1 MHALQKAHID
11 TVLQVAQQHI
21 LNDAALQHDDLIRQ
35 SWLRCVHH
43 HKLDP
48 TRMQQAVILPHERYR
63 EHQDQMEGLMHIAR
77 HGLENLY
84 KQVSGLGYAV
94 LLTDDKGV
102 TVDFIGDL
110 QLDAS
115 LRKTGLYLG
124 ALWSEQY
131 AGTNGVGTCLST
143 GESLTVHQ
151 ADHFDAMHI
160 PLTCTAA
167 PIYGA
172 TGNIKAVLD
181 LSALHSPEDKQSQHF
196 ALQLVRMYTHQIENA
211 YFLSEFRHDWILRL
225 ASAPHFLEVHP
236 EYLLAL
242 NERGEVIGHNRRAQ
256 AFFQAQSKQALLGQ
270 KIDAV
275 LELSLDDLGQFI
287 SQTQYQSQP
296 VTVAHT
302 RQVLSLRVSAP
313 ARANTRTQA
322 PNQPPATRPIPLAL
336 AGLSGGDAELDRQ
349 IEHAARLA
357 DAPVSLLLFG
367 ETGSGKEFF
376 AKAIHQS
383 SARRNGPFVA
393 VNCAAIPES
402 LIESELFGYA
412 PGSFT
417 GALGKGK
424 RGLIQQADQGTLFLD
439 EIGDMP
445 RALQVRLLRVFSEK
459 EVLPV
464 GASQPVKVNLRLISA
479 SHRDLMAMVKSG
491 EFRED
496 LFYRLAGARLCLP
509 PLRQRQD
516 LAWVTEQ
523 WLGLY
528 ALRLPAQ
535 SAARLAP
542 AAKAVLLKHD
552 WPGNLRE
559 LRNVIEYASSVARGP
574 EIQVQDLPSYL
585 SAEAAATNGSAAV
598 SPAPTPTVQPAA
610 QPAPPTS
617 TGDERSLLL
626 AALRRRSWN
635 ISLTAAD
642 MGVSRMTLYRQMKR
656 WSIVNPR
663 QADQA

>member
-1 MHALQKAHID
+1 MHALQKAHIH

-21 LNDAALQHDDLIRQ
+21 LNEAALQHDDLIRQ
-35 SWLRCVHH
+35 SWLRCVLD

-48 TRMQQAVILPHERYR
+48 TRMQEAVILPHERYR

-110 QLDAS
+110 QFDAS

-124 ALWSEQY
+124 SVWSEQF

-172 TGNIKAVLD
+172 TGKIKAVLD
-181 LSALHSPEDKQSQHF
+181 LSALHSPEEKQSQHF

-211 YFLSEFRHDWILRL
+211 YFLSEFRNDWILRL
-225 ASAPHFLEVHP
+225 ASGPHFLEVDP

-242 NERGEVIGHNRRAQ
+242 NQRGEVIGHNRRAQ
-256 AFFQAQSKQALLGQ
+256 ELFQSPARPVLLGQ
-270 KIDAV
+270 KVDN
-275 LELSLDDLGQFI
+275 LLQLSLNELGNFTGKSQFE
-287 SQTQYQSQP
+287 SQS
-296 VTVAHT
+296 VTVMQTH
-302 RQVLSLRVSAP
+302 QVLSLRVSAP
-313 ARANTRTQA
+313 AHAKASAVTDKNLSKSS
-322 PNQPPATRPIPLAL
+322 QPPLPLA
-336 AGLSGGDAELDRQ
+336 ALSGGDTELDRQ
-349 IEHAARLA
+349 IQHAARLA
-357 DAPVSLLLFG
+357 DSPVSLLLYG

-383 SARRNGPFVA
+383 SARRNGPFIA
-393 VNCAAIPES
+393 VNCAAIPEG

-424 RGLIQQADQGTLFLD
+424 RGLIQQADLGTLFLD

-445 RALQVRLLRVFSEK
+445 RSLQVRLLRVFSEQ

-464 GASQPVKVNLRLISA
+464 GATQPVKVSVRLISA
-479 SHRDLMAMVKSG
+479 SHRDLMAMVRSG

-496 LFYRLAGARLCLP
+496 LFYRLAGARLSLP

-516 LAWVTEQ
+516 LGWVIEQ
-523 WLGLY
+523 LLGLY
-528 ALRLPAQ
+528 ALRLEGQATP
-535 SAARLAP
+535 RLAP
-542 AAKAVLLKHD
+542 ATKALLLKHD

-559 LRNVIEYASSVARGP
+559 LRNVIEYASSVARDTQLQP
-574 EIQVQDLPSYL
+574 EDLPSYL
-585 SAEAAATNGSAAV
+585 LGDALAQTVVVHSPHATV
-598 SPAPTPTVQPAA
+598 ETPVGT
-610 QPAPPTS
+610 
-617 TGDERSLLL
+617 DERALLL
-626 AALRRRSWN
+626 AALRHRAWN
-635 ISLTAAD
+635 ISLTSVD
-642 MGVSRMTLYRQMKR
+642 LGMSRMTLYRQMKR
-656 WSIVNPR
+656 LSIVNPKN
-663 QADQA
+663 ADLS

>member
-1 MHALQKAHID
+1 MHALQKAHIH

-21 LNDAALQHDDLIRQ
+21 LNEAALQHDDLIRQ
-35 SWLRCVHH
+35 SWLRCVQD

-48 TRMQQAVILPHERYR
+48 TRMQEAVILPHERYR

-110 QLDAS
+110 QFDAS

-124 ALWSEQY
+124 AVWSEQF

-172 TGNIKAVLD
+172 TGKIKAVLD
-181 LSALHSPEDKQSQHF
+181 LSALHSPEEKQSQHF

-211 YFLSEFRHDWILRL
+211 YFLSEFRNDWILRL
-225 ASAPHFLEVHP
+225 ASGPHFLEVDP

-256 AFFQAQSKQALLGQ
+256 EFFQSPGRPVLLGQ
-270 KIDAV
+270 KVDS
-275 LELSLDDLGQFI
+275 LLQLSLNELGNFTGKSQFE
-287 SQTQYQSQP
+287 SQS
-296 VTVAHT
+296 VTVMDTH
-302 RQVLSLRVSAP
+302 QVLSLRVSAP
-313 ARANTRTQA
+313 AHAKASAVTDKNLSKSS
-322 PNQPPATRPIPLAL
+322 QPPLPLA
-336 AGLSGGDAELDRQ
+336 ALSGGDTELDRQ
-349 IEHAARLA
+349 IQHAARLA
-357 DAPVSLLLFG
+357 DSPVSLLLYG

-383 SARRNGPFVA
+383 SARRNGPFIA
-393 VNCAAIPES
+393 VNCAAIPEG

-424 RGLIQQADQGTLFLD
+424 RGLIQQADLGTLFLD

-445 RALQVRLLRVFSEK
+445 RSLQVRLLRVFSEQ

-464 GASQPVKVNLRLISA
+464 GATQPVKVSVRLISA
-479 SHRDLMAMVKSG
+479 SHRDLMAMVRSG

-496 LFYRLAGARLCLP
+496 LFYRLAGARLSLP

-516 LAWVTEQ
+516 LGWVIEQ
-523 WLGLY
+523 LLGLY
-528 ALRLPAQ
+528 ALRLEGQATP
-535 SAARLAP
+535 RLAP
-542 AAKAVLLKHD
+542 ATKALLLKHD
-552 WPGNLRE
+552 WPGNMRE
-559 LRNVIEYASSVARGP
+559 LRNVIEYASSVARDTQLQP
-574 EIQVQDLPSYL
+574 EDLPSYL
-585 SAEAAATNGSAAV
+585 LGDALAQTAV
-598 SPAPTPTVQPAA
+598 AHLPLATVQTPAG
-610 QPAPPTS
+610 T
-617 TGDERSLLL
+617 DERAVLL
-626 AALRRRSWN
+626 AALRQRAWN

-642 MGVSRMTLYRQMKR
+642 LGMSRMTLYRQMKR
-656 WSIVNPR
+656 LSIVNPKN
-663 QADQA
+663 ADLS

>member
-1 MHALQKAHID
+1 MHALQKAHIH

-21 LNDAALQHDDLIRQ
+21 LNEAALQHDDLIRQ
-35 SWLRCVHH
+35 SWLRCVQD

-48 TRMQQAVILPHERYR
+48 TRMQEAVILPHERYR
-63 EHQDQMEGLMHIAR
+63 EHRDQMEGLMHIAR

-110 QLDAS
+110 QCDAS

-124 ALWSEQY
+124 AVWSEQF

-172 TGNIKAVLD
+172 TGKIKAVLD
-181 LSALHSPEDKQSQHF
+181 LSALHSPEEKQSQHF

-211 YFLSEFRHDWILRL
+211 YFLSEFRNDWILRL
-225 ASAPHFLEVHP
+225 ASGPHFLEVDP

-256 AFFQAQSKQALLGQ
+256 EFFQSPGRPVLLGQ
-270 KIDAV
+270 KVDS
-275 LELSLDDLGQFI
+275 LLQLSLNELGNFTGKSQFE
-287 SQTQYQSQP
+287 SQS
-296 VTVAHT
+296 VTVMDTH
-302 RQVLSLRVSAP
+302 QVLSLRVSAP
-313 ARANTRTQA
+313 AHTKASAVTDKNLSKSS
-322 PNQPPATRPIPLAL
+322 QPPLPLA
-336 AGLSGGDAELDRQ
+336 ALSGGDTELDRQ
-349 IEHAARLA
+349 IQHAARLA
-357 DAPVSLLLFG
+357 DSPVSLLLYG

-383 SARRNGPFVA
+383 SARRNGPFIA
-393 VNCAAIPES
+393 VNCAAIPEG

-424 RGLIQQADQGTLFLD
+424 RGLIQQADLGTLFLD

-445 RALQVRLLRVFSEK
+445 RSLQVRLLRVFSEQ

-464 GASQPVKVNLRLISA
+464 GATQPVKVSVRLISA
-479 SHRDLMAMVKSG
+479 SHRDLMAMVRSG

-496 LFYRLAGARLCLP
+496 LFYRLAGARLSLP

-516 LAWVTEQ
+516 LGWVIEQ
-523 WLGLY
+523 LLGLY
-528 ALRLPAQ
+528 ALRLEGQATP
-535 SAARLAP
+535 RLAP
-542 AAKAVLLKHD
+542 ATKVLLLKHD

-559 LRNVIEYASSVARGP
+559 LRNVIEYASSVARDTQLQP
-574 EIQVQDLPSYL
+574 EDLPSYL
-585 SAEAAATNGSAAV
+585 LGDALAQTVVAHLPLATV
-598 SPAPTPTVQPAA
+598 E
-610 QPAPPTS
+610 TS
-617 TGDERSLLL
+617 GTDERAVLL
-626 AALRRRSWN
+626 AALRQRAWN
-635 ISLTAAD
+635 ISLTATD
-642 MGVSRMTLYRQMKR
+642 MGMSRMTLYRQMKR
-656 WSIVNPR
+656 LSIVNPKN
-663 QADQA
+663 ADLS

>member
-35 SWLRCVHH
+35 SWLRCVHD

-124 ALWSEQY
+124 AVWSEPF

-172 TGNIKAVLD
+172 TGKIKAVLD
-181 LSALHSPEDKQSQHF
+181 LSALHSPAEKQSQHF
-196 ALQLVRMYTHQIENA
+196 ALQLLRMYTHQIENA

-225 ASAPHFLEVHP
+225 AAAPHFLEVHP

-256 AFFQAQSKQALLGQ
+256 EFFQTPVRPVLLGQ
-270 KIDAV
+270 KVDA
-275 LELSLDDLGQFI
+275 LLQLCLNDLGNFTGKSPFE
-287 SQTQYQSQP
+287 SQS
-296 VTVAHT
+296 VTVMHT
-302 RQVLSLRVSAP
+302 HQVLSLRVSVP
-313 ARANTRTQA
+313 AQA
-322 PNQPPATRPIPLAL
+322 KVKASIDKALSKPASETPLPLA
-336 AGLSGGDAELDRQ
+336 ALSGGDPELDRQ
-349 IEHAARLA
+349 IQHAARLA
-357 DAPVSLLLFG
+357 DSPVSLLLYG

-383 SARRNGPFVA
+383 SARRNGPFIA

-445 RALQVRLLRVFSEK
+445 RSLQVRLLRVFSEQ

-464 GASQPVKVNLRLISA
+464 GATQPVKVSVRLISA
-479 SHRDLMAMVKSG
+479 SHRDLMAMVKMG

-496 LFYRLAGARLCLP
+496 LFYRLAGARLSLP
-509 PLRQRQD
+509 SLRQRQD
-516 LAWVTEQ
+516 LDWVIEQ

-528 ALRLPAQ
+528 GLRLQGQTPP
-535 SAARLAP
+535 RLTP

-559 LRNVIEYASSVARGP
+559 LRNVVEYASSVARGP
-574 EIQVQDLPSYL
+574 TLQLDDLPSYL
-585 SAEAAATNGSAAV
+585 LTETLTEKPV
-598 SPAPTPTVQPAA
+598 SPAP
-610 QPAPPTS
+610 APVS
-617 TGDERSLLL
+617 DLGDKNEREVLLC
-626 AALRRRSWN
+626 ALRKRSWN
-635 ISLTAAD
+635 ISLTALD
-642 MGVSRMTLYRQMKR
+642 LGLSRMTLYRQMKR
-656 WSIVNPR
+656 FAIVNPKN
-663 QADQA
+663 ADLNGYI

>member
-21 LNDAALQHDDLIRQ
+21 LNEAALQHDDLIRQ
-35 SWLRCVHH
+35 SWLRCVHD

-48 TRMQQAVILPHERYR
+48 TRMQEAVILPHERYR
-63 EHQDQMEGLMHIAR
+63 QHQDKMEGLMHIAR

-84 KQVSGLGYAV
+84 KQVSGLGYVV

-124 ALWSEQY
+124 AVWSEPF

-172 TGNIKAVLD
+172 TGKIKAVLD

-211 YFLSEFRHDWILRL
+211 YFLNEFRHDWILRL

-242 NERGEVIGHNRRAQ
+242 NERGELIGHNRRAQ
-256 AFFQAQSKQALLGQ
+256 EFFQGPSQQVLLGQ
-270 KIDAV
+270 KVDA
-275 LELSLDDLGQFI
+275 LLQLGLNDLSNFI
-287 SQTQYQSQP
+287 GKHSFESQS
-296 VTVAHT
+296 VTVART
-302 RQVLSLRVSAP
+302 GQVLSLRVSVPTRVHTPSSTYKPSP
-313 ARANTRTQA
+313 ADALL
-322 PNQPPATRPIPLAL
+322 PAAL
-336 AGLSGGDAELDRQ
+336 AGLSGGDPELDRQ
-349 IEHAARLA
+349 IQHAARLA
-357 DAPVSLLLFG
+357 DSPVSLFLFG
-367 ETGSGKEFF
+367 ETGSGKEFL

-383 SARRNGPFVA
+383 SARRNSPFVA
-393 VNCAAIPES
+393 VNCAAIPEG

-424 RGLIQQADQGTLFLD
+424 RGLIQQADRGTLFLD

-445 RALQVRLLRVFSEK
+445 RALQVRLLRVFSEQ

-464 GASQPVKVNLRLISA
+464 GASQPIKVNVRLISA
-479 SHRDLMAMVKSG
+479 SHRDLMAMVRKG

-496 LFYRLAGARLCLP
+496 LFYRLAGARLSLP

-516 LAWVTEQ
+516 LDWVIEQ
-523 WLGLY
+523 LLGLY
-528 ALRLPAQ
+528 AQRLPGQALP
-535 SAARLAP
+535 RLTP
-542 AAKAVLLKHD
+542 AAKALLLTHD
-552 WPGNLRE
+552 WPGNWRE
-559 LRNVIEYASSVARGP
+559 MRNVIEYASSVARGP
-574 EIQVQDLPSYL
+574 ELQTQDLPSYL
-585 SAEAAATNGSAAV
+585 LADKQALSCSTT
-598 SPAPTPTVQPAA
+598 APQTEPDKALSDA
-610 QPAPPTS
+610 N
-617 TGDERSLLL
+617 DERSLLV

-635 ISLTAAD
+635 ISLTATD
-642 MGVSRMTLYRQMKR
+642 LGMSRMTLYRQMKR
-656 WSIVNPR
+656 WSIVDPR
-663 QADQA
+663 HTDSL

>member
-1 MHALQKAHID
+1 MLALQKAHIH
-11 TVLQVAQQHI
+11 TVLQVAQQHT
-21 LNDAALQHDDLIRQ
+21 LNEAALQHDDLIRQ
-35 SWLRCVHH
+35 SWLRCVQD

-48 TRMQQAVILPHERYR
+48 TRMQEAVILPHERYR

-110 QLDAS
+110 QFDAS

-124 ALWSEQY
+124 SVWSEQF

-172 TGNIKAVLD
+172 TGKIKAVLD
-181 LSALHSPEDKQSQHF
+181 LSALHSPEEKQSQHF

-211 YFLSEFRHDWILRL
+211 YFLSEFRNDWILRL
-225 ASAPHFLEVHP
+225 ASGPHFLEVDP

-242 NERGEVIGHNRRAQ
+242 NQRGEVIGHNRRAQ
-256 AFFQAQSKQALLGQ
+256 QLFQTPSRPVLLGQ
-270 KIDAV
+270 KVDS
-275 LELSLDDLGQFI
+275 LLQLSLNELGNFTSKNQFE
-287 SQTQYQSQP
+287 SQS
-296 VTVAHT
+296 VTVMQTH
-302 RQVLSLRVSAP
+302 QVLSLRVSAP
-313 ARANTRTQA
+313 AHAKANEVPDKNLSKSSR
-322 PNQPPATRPIPLAL
+322 PPLPLA
-336 AGLSGGDAELDRQ
+336 ALSGGDAELDRQ
-349 IEHAARLA
+349 IQHAARLA
-357 DAPVSLLLFG
+357 DSPVSLLLYG

-383 SARRNGPFVA
+383 SARRNGPFIA
-393 VNCAAIPES
+393 VNCAAIPEG

-424 RGLIQQADQGTLFLD
+424 RGLIQQADLGTLFLD

-445 RALQVRLLRVFSEK
+445 RSLQVRLLRVFSEQ

-464 GASQPVKVNLRLISA
+464 GATQPVKVSVRLISA
-479 SHRDLMAMVKSG
+479 SHRDLMAMVRSA

-496 LFYRLAGARLCLP
+496 LFYRLAGARLSLP

-516 LAWVTEQ
+516 LGWVIEQ
-523 WLGLY
+523 LLGLY
-528 ALRLPAQ
+528 ALRLEGQATP
-535 SAARLAP
+535 RLAP
-542 AAKAVLLKHD
+542 ATKALLLKHD

-559 LRNVIEYASSVARGP
+559 LRNVIEYASSVARDTQLQP
-574 EIQVQDLPSYL
+574 EDLPSYL
-585 SAEAAATNGSAAV
+585 FGDALAQTVVAHLPVATV
-598 SPAPTPTVQPAA
+598 ETPA
-610 QPAPPTS
+610 
-617 TGDERSLLL
+617 GKDEREVLL
-626 AALRRRSWN
+626 AALRQRAWN
-635 ISLTAAD
+635 ISLTATD
-642 MGVSRMTLYRQMKR
+642 LGMSRMTLYRQMKR
-656 WSIVNPR
+656 LSIVNPKN
-663 QADQA
+663 ADQA

>member
-21 LNDAALQHDDLIRQ
+21 LNEAALQHDDLIRQ
-35 SWLRCVHH
+35 SWLRCVHD

-48 TRMQQAVILPHERYR
+48 THMKEAVILPHERYR

-110 QLDAS
+110 QLDAR

-124 ALWSEQY
+124 SVWSEQF

-172 TGNIKAVLD
+172 SGKIKAVLD

-211 YFLSEFRHDWILRL
+211 YFLSEFRNDWILRL
-225 ASAPHFLEVHP
+225 ATAPHFLEVHP

-242 NERGEVIGHNRRAQ
+242 NQRGEVIGHNRRAQ
-256 AFFQAQSKQALLGQ
+256 ELFQGPSKLALLGQ
-270 KIDAV
+270 KVDA
-275 LELSLDDLGQFI
+275 LLQLSLNDLGNFI
-287 SQTQYQSQP
+287 SKNQFESQS
-296 VTVAHT
+296 VTVVQT

-313 ARANTRTQA
+313 ARVPSRAATQKA
-322 PNQPPATRPIPLAL
+322 DNPKAHIPMPLA
-336 AGLSGGDAELDRQ
+336 ALSGGDPELDRQ
-349 IEHAARLA
+349 IQHAARLA
-357 DAPVSLLLFG
+357 DSPVSLLLYG

-383 SARRNGPFVA
+383 SARRNGPFIA
-393 VNCAAIPES
+393 VNCAAIPEG

-424 RGLIQQADQGTLFLD
+424 RGLIQQADHGTLFLD

-445 RALQVRLLRVFSEK
+445 RGLQVRLLRVFSEQ

-464 GASQPVKVNLRLISA
+464 GATQPVKVSVRLISA
-479 SHRDLMAMVKSG
+479 SHRDLMAMVRSG

-496 LFYRLAGARLCLP
+496 LFYRLAGARLSLP

-516 LAWVTEQ
+516 LDGVIDQ
-523 WLGLY
+523 LLGLY
-528 ALRLPAQ
+528 ALRLEGQPTP
-535 SAARLAP
+535 RLAP
-542 AAKAVLLKHD
+542 ATKAMLMKHN

-559 LRNVIEYASSVARGP
+559 LRNVIEYASSVARDSLIAP
-574 EIQVQDLPSYL
+574 EDLPSYL
-585 SAEAAATNGSAAV
+585 LTDTDTLARIVVTKPV
-598 SPAPTPTVQPAA
+598 
-610 QPAPPTS
+610 TS
-617 TGDERSLLL
+617 EEENPGGQERTTLL
-626 AALRRRSWN
+626 AALRHRTWN

-642 MGVSRMTLYRQMKR
+642 LGMSRMTLYRHMKR
-656 WSIVNPR
+656 LTIVNPKHT
-663 QADQA
+663 DQA

>member
-21 LNDAALQHDDLIRQ
+21 LNEAALQHDDLIRQ
-35 SWLRCVHH
+35 SWLRCVRD

-48 TRMQQAVILPHERYR
+48 TRMQEAVILPHERYR

-84 KQVSGLGYAV
+84 KQVSGLGYVV

-124 ALWSEQY
+124 AVWSEQF

-172 TGNIKAVLD
+172 TGKIKAVLD

-211 YFLSEFRHDWILRL
+211 YFLNEFRHDWILRL
-225 ASAPHFLEVHP
+225 ANAPHFLEVHP

-242 NERGEVIGHNRRAQ
+242 NERGELIGHNRRAQ
-256 AFFQAQSKQALLGQ
+256 EFFQGPSQQVLLGQ
-270 KIDAV
+270 KVDA
-275 LELSLDDLGQFI
+275 LLQLSLSDLGHFI
-287 SQTQYQSQP
+287 GKHPFASQS
-296 VTVAHT
+296 VSVART
-302 RQVLSLRVSAP
+302 GQVLSLRVTAP
-313 ARANTRTQA
+313 TRVHT
-322 PNQPPATRPIPLAL
+322 PPATNKPSAEAARIPEAL
-336 AGLSGGDAELDRQ
+336 AVLSGGDPELDRQ
-349 IEHAARLA
+349 IQHAARLA
-357 DAPVSLLLFG
+357 DSPVSVLLFG

-383 SARRNGPFVA
+383 SARRHNPFVA
-393 VNCAAIPES
+393 VNCAAIPEG

-424 RGLIQQADQGTLFLD
+424 RGLIQQANQGTLFLD

-445 RALQVRLLRVFSEK
+445 RALQVRLLRVFSEQ

-464 GASQPVKVNLRLISA
+464 GASQPIKVNVRLISA
-479 SHRDLMAMVKSG
+479 SHCDLMAMVRNG

-496 LFYRLAGARLCLP
+496 LFYRLAGARLSLP

-516 LAWVTEQ
+516 LDWVIEQ
-523 WLGLY
+523 MLGLY
-528 ALRLPAQ
+528 ALRLPGQ
-535 SAARLAP
+535 GLARLTP
-542 AAKAVLLKHD
+542 AAKAQLLTHD

-574 EIQVQDLPSYL
+574 ELEAQDLPSYL
-585 SAEAAATNGSAAV
+585 LGEAKSSTLD
-598 SPAPTPTVQPAA
+598 
-610 QPAPPTS
+610 PTS
-617 TGDERSLLL
+617 PQAAPDKRVSEATDERSVML
-626 AALRRRSWN
+626 AALRGRSWN
-635 ISLTAAD
+635 ISLTATD
-642 MGVSRMTLYRQMKR
+642 LGVSRMTLYRQMKR
-656 WSIVNPR
+656 LSIVNPR
-663 QADQA
+663 LTDQP